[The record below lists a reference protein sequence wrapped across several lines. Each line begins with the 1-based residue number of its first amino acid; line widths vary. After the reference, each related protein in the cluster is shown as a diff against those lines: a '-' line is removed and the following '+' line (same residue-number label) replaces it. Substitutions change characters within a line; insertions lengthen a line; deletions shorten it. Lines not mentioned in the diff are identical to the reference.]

1 MPRREVSTLE
11 SRQKV
16 DHKVIVP
23 TRARRAVGCLATG
36 GGREGEGQ
44 SWCWTTICRTR
55 SHLTVDAIRFVTSI
69 PCAIYRSVAYRIE
82 PAEIEPPSERA
93 IAANGRQQQ
102 QRRAARP
109 ASRSTGAQDLPPS
122 PCNGGGA
129 AEAGRR
135 RPSTWKA
142 PVAGTHRPKSLN
154 SGLPTR
160 ASSTDEIL
168 RRAKLSP
175 NHHRQPP
182 RGTPADVTGPGQW
195 SSTPLPRIKRA
206 PPLQETQRLWGARAR
221 PRKFPTWR
229 RRSLLFLAFP
239 FSQEEH
245 R

>member
-1 MPRREVSTLE
+1 MSTGG
-11 SRQKV
+11 STW
-16 DHKVIVP
+16 P

-44 SWCWTTICRTR
+44 SGCWDTR
-55 SHLTVDAIRFVTSI
+55 WHKGLHLDFDAVGMSRAVRAQIPWPFVAPSD
-69 PCAIYRSVAYRIE
+69 

-102 QRRAARP
+102 QRRAATP
-109 ASRSTGAQDLPPS
+109 ASRSTGGQDLPPS

-160 ASSTDEIL
+160 ASSIDEIL

-182 RGTPADVTGPGQW
+182 RSTPADVTGPGQW

-206 PPLQETQRLWGARAR
+206 PPLQETQRLWGAR
-221 PRKFPTWR
+221 PRKFPSPGSCFLFSPALDFLGNR
-229 RRSLLFLAFP
+229 R
-239 FSQEEH
+239 
-245 R
+245 